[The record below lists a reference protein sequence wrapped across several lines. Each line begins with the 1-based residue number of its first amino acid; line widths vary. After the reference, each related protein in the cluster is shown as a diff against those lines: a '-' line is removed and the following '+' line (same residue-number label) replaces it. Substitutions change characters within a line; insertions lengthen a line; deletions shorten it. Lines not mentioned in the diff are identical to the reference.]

1 EFIELVRKSGVLDE
15 PRLTAYV
22 EQLQRGGDLPTQPG
36 KLAGLMYR
44 DRLLTHFQAENFLHG
59 RWKRFTIGKYRVLER
74 IATGGMG
81 TVYLCEHQFMRR
93 RAAVKVLPAAKAAD
107 PASLERFYREARAVA
122 ALDHPNIVRAYD
134 VDKDDGLNYLVM
146 EYVNGSSLQDIVKK

>member
-1 EFIELVRKSGVLDE
+1 M
-15 PRLTAYV
+15 
-22 EQLQRGGDLPTQPG
+22 Q
-36 KLAGLMYR
+36 
-44 DRLLTHFQAENFLHG
+44 G

-74 IATGGMG
+74 IAAGGMG

-93 RAAVKVLPAAKAAD
+93 HAAVKVLPAVKASD
-107 PASLERFYREARAVA
+107 PSLLERFHREARAVA

-146 EYVNGSSLQDIVKK
+146 EYVDGSSLQNIVKKHGPFDPIRAAHYMSQAAVGLQHAHEFARLIHRDIR